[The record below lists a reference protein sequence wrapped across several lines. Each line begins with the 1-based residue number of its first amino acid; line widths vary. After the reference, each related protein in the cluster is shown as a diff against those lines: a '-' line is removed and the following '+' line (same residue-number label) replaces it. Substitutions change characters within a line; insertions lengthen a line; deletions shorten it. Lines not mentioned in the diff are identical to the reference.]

1 MLADLAARLAELDGV
16 DPPASP
22 DSDTTSTRL
31 AELVAGLV
39 EPAKVTALETL
50 GDGERA
56 LGIAADWLRS
66 RMEPSGFPPSGDS
79 ACPEAPTP

>member
-79 ACPEAPTP
+79 AGPEAPTP